1 MAEEE
6 YAAEPSD
13 MDTPS
18 ASVTEEVSEEPAGEL
33 YAVKIDGEEQQVTL
47 DELQAGY
54 QRQGDYTRKTQEL
67 ADERRRL
74 AQAESI
80 VTALENDPEATIG
93 ALARTFDV
101 GLDNRSVSSSNDD
114 FDMMDEDVD
123 PNSKRIAE
131 LEARLEQQDR
141 FQRQQQIEKTVENLQ
156 DKYGDF
162 DSTELLQHAVK
173 NGIDNLEAALT
184 HMRYSAVEQ
193 ERSKLK
199 SELDVYEKKREA
211 STVEAGGSK
220 QPSAVPDSKE
230 VPSSIREAFAQALKQ
245 HAE

>member
-6 YAAEPSD
+6 VAMEPSEV
-13 MDTPS
+13 DTPD
-18 ASVTEEVSEEPAGEL
+18 ASVTSEVSEEPGEL
-33 YAVKIDGEEQQVTL
+33 YSIKIDGEEQQVSL

-101 GLDNRSVSSSNDD
+101 GMGNRSVSSDDD

-156 DKYGDF
+156 GKYGDF

-230 VPSSIREAFAQALKQ
+230 VPSSIREAFSQALKQ

>member
-6 YAAEPSD
+6 VALEPSE
-13 MDTPS
+13 MDTPE
-18 ASVTEEVSEEPAGEL
+18 AAVTEEVSEEPGEL
-33 YAVKIDGEEQQVTL
+33 YSIKIDGEEQQVSL
-47 DELQAGY
+47 EELQAGY

-101 GLDNRSVSSSNDD
+101 NTGNQSVSSIDD
-114 FDMMDEDVD
+114 SYEMDEDLD
-123 PNSKRIAE
+123 PNARKIAE

-141 FQRQQQIEKTVENLQ
+141 FQRQQQIEKTVSDLQ

-211 STVEAGGSK
+211 STIEAGGSK
-220 QPSAVPDSKE
+220 QPSAVPDVKE
-230 VPSSIREAFAQALKQ
+230 APSSIREAFAQALKQ